1 MRLRSASFCLIA
13 GVMLASCSS
22 SEPPPASFDAIQFKD
37 QRPIHLSVSAIT
49 VEVAFAPTFQP
60 PEVEQNFPVPPQRA
74 IENWV
79 HDRLVMNSPDS
90 PYHAK
95 VIIKDASV
103 REDRGNSGTTY
114 TAHASLEVEILDAN
128 ETPIRQATAESS
140 LVDTVPRNASLDDQD
155 VVWYNMTKK
164 LVSSLGHDLERQ
176 IKNSFFPYAS

>member
-1 MRLRSASFCLIA
+1 MAAF
-13 GVMLASCSS
+13 MLASCGSA
-22 SEPPPASFDAIQFKD
+22 EPPATFDDIQFKD
-37 QRPIHLSVSAIT
+37 QRPIRLSVSAVT

-79 HDRLVMNSPDS
+79 HDRLVMNSPES

-103 REDRGNSGTTY
+103 REDRGNSATTY
-114 TAHASLEVEILDAN
+114 TAHAAVEIEILDVNDA
-128 ETPIRQATAESS
+128 PVRRATADSS
-140 LVDTVPRNASLDDQD
+140 LTDTVPRNASLDDQD

-164 LVSSLGHDLERQ
+164 LVTSLGHDLERQ
-176 IKNSFFPYAS
+176 IKNNFFPYAS